1 MSRLLVSTN
10 AAASTADEDISLR
23 SIGVARL
30 YNRDLRT
37 SMTQFE
43 NDTSAKLKIEHELA
57 GAVHSNLAFAIL
69 SSKRESCG
77 EPAADFGT

>member
-1 MSRLLVSTN
+1 MSRLLVPTN

-37 SMTQFE
+37 SMKQFE
-43 NDTSAKLKIEHELA
+43 NDTSAKLKIEYELA
-57 GAVHSNLAFAIL
+57 GAVRGILAFAIL
-69 SSKRESCG
+69 PSKRESCG
-77 EPAADFGT
+77 GPAADFGT